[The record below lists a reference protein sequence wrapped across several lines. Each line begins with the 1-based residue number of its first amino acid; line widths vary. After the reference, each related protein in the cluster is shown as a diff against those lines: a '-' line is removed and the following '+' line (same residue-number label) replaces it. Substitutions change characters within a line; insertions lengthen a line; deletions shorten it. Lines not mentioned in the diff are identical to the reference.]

1 MSQITTPNKALS
13 LFRRL
18 WRAGDSSV
26 LYSKPSIYYVRQR
39 IREGFEE
46 YKNEKNEM
54 VLNDLFE
61 RCENTI
67 KFLEDSAR
75 RKGFEHKVI
84 YSLCEMTYIQNK
96 YKSWPPHLN
105 KRMKLELYNLHAHSY
120 DDYKLTL
127 MMMNDSLKLCLR

>member
-1 MSQITTPNKALS
+1 MSRVIAPASKS

-26 LYSKPSIYYVRQR
+26 LYSRPAVYYVRQR

-46 YKNEKNEM
+46 YKNVTNENI
-54 VLNDLFE
+54 LNDLFE

-67 KFLEDSAR
+67 KFLEISAK

-84 YSLCEMTYIQNK
+84 YSLCEMTYIQNR
-96 YKSWPPHLN
+96 YKRRPPHSN
-105 KRMKLELYNLHAHSY
+105 KRLSLEMYNMHAHSY
-120 DDYKLTL
+120 DDYYLTVK
-127 MMMNDSLKLCLR
+127 MMNDNLKLCLR